1 MVSFALTAQKAIVTG
16 GSGGIGKAIVDA
28 LLEAGAEVC
37 IIDLV
42 ECIEPRSE
50 GLSALSSRT
59 HFVKADLVKDKEIDR
74 AFQEAVQ
81 TLGGQLDILVNCAGI
96 NIKTPAEQVSLEDWE
111 KVLQINVT
119 AMFRMCQKAGQ
130 IMLPQEHGKIINI
143 ASICSFVGSQNNAC
157 YSTSKGAVAQLTKA
171 LSNEWAPYGI
181 QVNAIA
187 SGTTLTK
194 FTQNNSQEMMQR
206 ILAHI
211 PAGRLGKP
219 EDMQGPVVFLASHA
233 SDYVTGVVLPVDGGY
248 LCV

>member
-1 MVSFALTAQKAIVTG
+1 MSFALINQKAIVTG

-28 LLEAGAEVC
+28 LLDAGAEVC
-37 IIDLV
+37 SIDLMAPS
-42 ECIEPRSE
+42 CKDS
-50 GLSALSSRT
+50 SALSNKI
-59 HFVKADLVKDKEIDR
+59 HFVKADLAKDEEIDH
-74 AFQEAVQ
+74 AFQKSVQ
-81 TLGGQLDILVNCAGI
+81 SLGGHLDILVNCAGI
-96 NIKTPAEQVSLEDWE
+96 NIKAPAEQVCLGDWE

-130 IMLPQEHGKIINI
+130 IMLAQKHGKIINI

-157 YSTSKGAVAQLTKA
+157 YSASKGAVAQLTKA
-171 LSNEWAPYGI
+171 LSNEWAPHGI

-187 SGTTLTK
+187 PGTTMTK
-194 FTQNNSQEMMQR
+194 FTQNNSQEIMQR
-206 ILAHI
+206 TLAHI

-219 EDMQGPVVFLASHA
+219 EDMQGPAIFLASHA